1 MSHDSH
7 LGFIIA
13 AYAFG
18 LVIVAGMVV
27 TIVAD
32 YLNLKQ
38 ALASFSAPEIR
49 QDGDTE
55 DQIVRIRLR
64 EARTR
69 KAWHR

>member
-49 QDGDTE
+49 QDGDTQGPNRQ
-55 DQIVRIRLR
+55 DSI
-64 EARTR
+64 ARS
-69 KAWHR
+69 ADPEGLA